1 MPSVSDTTLTSPQQR
16 RKRIIMAEPRGFCAG
31 VERAI
36 GMVEKALELYGAP
49 VYVRKQIVHNQHV
62 VSELEKQGA
71 IFVDS
76 EDEVPEGSICV
87 FSAHGVSPAVRGN
100 AVDRELKVIDAT
112 CPLVSKVHQA
122 AIRSS
127 SAGNKILLIGHANH
141 EEVEGTVGEAPEDT
155 IVVET
160 VEDARRLEFEP
171 GTNLSYLTQTTLSL
185 DETKDIIDELT
196 RRFPDIKGPGSDD
209 ICYASQN
216 RQNAVKD
223 IAARSDLVLVVG
235 SDNSSNS
242 VRMVEVAIRQGTR
255 SYLVNDVSKL
265 DERWLEGVESVGV
278 TAGASAPEVLVQ
290 ELVTRLTELGYGDI
304 GSVTTTTEDVVFS
317 IPGSLFAHA
326 GTKPAR

>member
-1 MPSVSDTTLTSPQQR
+1 MPSVSDSTLASPQQR

-62 VSELEKQGA
+62 VNELEKQGA
-71 IFVDS
+71 RFVDS
-76 EDEVPEGSICV
+76 EDEVPEGAICV

-100 AVDRELKVIDAT
+100 AEQRELKVIDAT
-112 CPLVSKVHQA
+112 CPLVAKVHQEA
-122 AIRSS
+122 RRSAD
-127 SAGNKILLIGHANH
+127 AGRKILLIGHANH
-141 EEVEGTVGEAPEDT
+141 EEVEGTVGEAPAET
-155 IVVET
+155 VVVES
-160 VEDARRLEFEP
+160 VEEARALEFAP
-171 GTNLSYLTQTTLSL
+171 GTVLSYLTQTTLSL
-185 DETKDIIDELT
+185 DETKDIIEELT

-223 IAARSDLVLVVG
+223 IAAQTDLVLVVG

-242 VRMVEVAIRQGTR
+242 VRMVEVAIRQGTQ

-265 DERWLEGVESVGV
+265 DEQWLDGVEAVGV

-290 ELVTRLTELGYGDI
+290 ELVQRLAALGYQDVD
-304 GSVTTTTEDVVFS
+304 SVTTTTEDVVFS

-326 GTKPAR
+326 GAQR

>member
-1 MPSVSDTTLTSPQQR
+1 MPSVSDSTLTSPQQR

-62 VSELEKQGA
+62 VNELEKQGA
-71 IFVDS
+71 RFVDS
-76 EDEVPEGSICV
+76 EDEVPEGAICV

-100 AVDRELKVIDAT
+100 AANRDLKVIDAT
-112 CPLVSKVHQA
+112 CPLVSKVHQEA
-122 AIRSS
+122 RRSS
-127 SAGNKILLIGHANH
+127 EAGKKILLIGHAYH

-160 VEDARRLEFEP
+160 VEDARRLEFAP
-171 GTNLSYLTQTTLSL
+171 GTALSYLTQTTLSL

-265 DERWLEGVESVGV
+265 DEGWLEGVDVVGV

-290 ELVTRLTELGYGDI
+290 ELVGRLAELGYGDVD
-304 GSVTTTTEDVVFS
+304 SVTTTTEDVFFA

-326 GTKPAR
+326 GAQRS

>member
-1 MPSVSDTTLTSPQQR
+1 MPSVSDSTLASPQQR

-62 VSELEKQGA
+62 VNELEKQGA
-71 IFVDS
+71 RFVDS
-76 EDEVPEGSICV
+76 EDEVPEGAICV

-100 AVDRELKVIDAT
+100 AEQRELKVIDAT
-112 CPLVSKVHQA
+112 CPLVAKVHQEA
-122 AIRSS
+122 RRSAD
-127 SAGNKILLIGHANH
+127 AGRKILLIGHANH
-141 EEVEGTVGEAPEDT
+141 EEVEGTVGEAPAET
-155 IVVET
+155 VVVES
-160 VEDARRLEFEP
+160 VEEARALEFAP
-171 GTNLSYLTQTTLSL
+171 GTVLSYLTQTTLSL
-185 DETKDIIDELT
+185 DETKDIIEELT

-223 IAARSDLVLVVG
+223 IAAQTDLVLVVG

-242 VRMVEVAIRQGTR
+242 VRMVEVAIRQGTP
-255 SYLVNDVSKL
+255 SHLVNDVSKL
-265 DERWLEGVESVGV
+265 DEQWLEGVEAVGV

-290 ELVTRLTELGYGDI
+290 ELVQRLAALGYQDVD
-304 GSVTTTTEDVVFS
+304 SVTTTTEDVVFS

-326 GTKPAR
+326 GAQR

>member
-1 MPSVSDTTLTSPQQR
+1 MPSVSDSTLASPQQR

-62 VSELEKQGA
+62 VNELEKQGA
-71 IFVDS
+71 RFVDS
-76 EDEVPEGSICV
+76 EDEVPEGAICV

-100 AVDRELKVIDAT
+100 AEQRELKVIDAT
-112 CPLVSKVHQA
+112 CPLVAKVHQEA
-122 AIRSS
+122 RRSAD
-127 SAGNKILLIGHANH
+127 AGRKILLIGHANH
-141 EEVEGTVGEAPEDT
+141 EEVEGTVGEAPAET
-155 IVVET
+155 VVVES
-160 VEDARRLEFEP
+160 VEEARALEFAP
-171 GTNLSYLTQTTLSL
+171 GTVLSYLTQTTLSL
-185 DETKDIIDELT
+185 DETKDIIEELT

-223 IAARSDLVLVVG
+223 IAAQTDLVLVVG

-242 VRMVEVAIRQGTR
+242 VRMVEVAIRQGTP
-255 SYLVNDVSKL
+255 SHLVNDVSKL
-265 DERWLEGVESVGV
+265 DEQWLEGVEAVGV

-290 ELVTRLTELGYGDI
+290 ELVQRLAALGYQDVD
-304 GSVTTTTEDVVFS
+304 SVTTTTEDVVFS

-326 GTKPAR
+326 GVQR